1 MLFLRI
7 VDEDYRR
14 LCNGEDLEEI
24 AILEWVSKSRCVEI
38 GNTLVY
44 HVFSLRMS
52 SLPTLTY

>member
-14 LCNGEDLEEI
+14 LCNGKDLEEI

-44 HVFSLRMS
+44 L
-52 SLPTLTY
+52 